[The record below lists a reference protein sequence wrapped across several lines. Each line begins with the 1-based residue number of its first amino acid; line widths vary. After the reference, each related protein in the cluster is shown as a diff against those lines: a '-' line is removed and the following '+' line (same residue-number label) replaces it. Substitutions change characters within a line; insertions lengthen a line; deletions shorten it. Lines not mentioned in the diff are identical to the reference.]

1 MSNHNTVEI
10 TGNIIVHH
18 PSKKQ
23 AEVIIIFVPS
33 KDFGS
38 SWSTELPIAA

>member
-18 PSKKQ
+18 PVK
-23 AEVIIIFVPS
+23 AEVIIFIPS

-38 SWSTELPIAA
+38 SWSTELPLAA